1 MLGGS
6 AFNQKYVANL
16 LAAPEARE
24 KFRMLIEIFIQKGGF
39 ETQVNVMDAETL
51 RKAMLSPEEYR
62 DLVVRIGGY
71 TDYFV
76 GLSPEMQEEVTMRTL
91 YQTM

>member
-1 MLGGS
+1 
-6 AFNQKYVANL
+6 
-16 LAAPEARE
+16 
-24 KFRMLIEIFIQKGGF
+24 
-39 ETQVNVMDAETL
+39 MDAETL

>member
-1 MLGGS
+1 
-6 AFNQKYVANL
+6 
-16 LAAPEARE
+16 
-24 KFRMLIEIFIQKGGF
+24 MLIEIFIQKGGF